1 MRVRLIVADQCEAR
15 FYDLDGINSRLQVAG
30 KLLDPQAGPRE
41 PDTGER
47 RPNDRTAPLD
57 RMALAE
63 AGRRVSSAS
72 RTPDSEPRPRKDA
85 AMRFARQIGAEL
97 EASRRSGGFDRIVL
111 LAGPSFIGL
120 LRSALPE
127 GVRATLIA
135 EVRKDLLGE
144 EESLIQAYVPPEAF
158 E

>member
-1 MRVRLIVADQCEAR
+1 MRVRLIVADQSEAR
-15 FYDLDGINSRLQVAG
+15 FYDLDGIDSHLQAAG
-30 KLLDPQAGPRE
+30 KLQDLHSPS
-41 PDTGER
+41 
-47 RPNDRTAPLD
+47 D

-63 AGRRVSSAS
+63 TGGKVASAAHA
-72 RTPDSEPRPRKDA
+72 PAEPRPRKDA

-97 EASRRSGGFDRIVL
+97 ESARRSGGFDRIVL

-120 LRSALPE
+120 LRSALPQ
-127 GVRATLIA
+127 GVRAVLMA